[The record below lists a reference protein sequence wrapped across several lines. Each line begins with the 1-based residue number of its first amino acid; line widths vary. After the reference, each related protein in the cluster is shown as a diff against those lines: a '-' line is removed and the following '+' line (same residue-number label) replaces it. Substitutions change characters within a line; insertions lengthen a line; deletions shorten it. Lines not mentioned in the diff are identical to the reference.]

1 MSARQRVT
9 PPSRSRAA
17 AAPSLEAHAPL
28 PPLSPLPPKA
38 RALWIA
44 LALLWAMRAIAMLAP
59 GRYLWGLDVGRD
71 TPAAFA
77 WTLWALGALALI
89 PAIAR
94 AAAAALR
101 RKPRGTL
108 IRALVLALAAAAFLW
123 AHPDR
128 VRFTGDADIRGAAM
142 LDVARPES
150 LIPQAMPG
158 DLFLHVRAP
167 IALHAHGVKPPLYAR
182 SLGALLAALS
192 MLVAWRLARVLDVRG
207 ATALAVIVTA
217 ACTAALALYGGYAKG
232 SVELVLITMAAGVSA
247 VAIARER
254 EGLLPL
260 ALLTSAG
267 IIMHRAGL
275 LLLPLYVAAL
285 VSEVARRRT
294 AALARWDFWAALAAP
309 VATLVWLGPSLLH
322 IVSGFDATHHVAQ
335 GQGGV
340 LAYALR
346 PSHLRD
352 VANLCVLLV
361 PVAPALLVLAV
372 RARER
377 GAREGVLLASAL
389 VPALAVLLFLRPQQ
403 GLFRD
408 WDVFAGTG
416 ALLAVTLA
424 VYASDLFER
433 ERAAAWLAVPL
444 LFMSAVPA
452 LQWVSIQH
460 DEPRGLERA
469 WQQLQGP
476 PAAEDEARARGFSS
490 LGMHYYGS
498 DWTRFADAC
507 SLSIASAPNPSV
519 YVQWGMAKTML
530 AQYAPAQQAYLH
542 AAQLNP
548 QLVLAWR
555 GVAASSS
562 ALGDLPHMQQAVDHL
577 RVLDPNGPTTRDAME
592 YLAQQSKR
600 GH

>member
-1 MSARQRVT
+1 MAAATRVT

-17 AAPSLEAHAPL
+17 AAPALESPTPL
-28 PPLSPLPPKA
+28 PAAA
-38 RALWIA
+38 RALWLT
-44 LALLWAMRAIAMLAP
+44 LALLWALRAVAMLVP
-59 GRYLWGLDVGRD
+59 GRYLWGFDVGRD
-71 TPAAFA
+71 TPPAFA
-77 WTLWALGALALI
+77 WALWVLGALALI
-89 PAIAR
+89 PALAR

-101 RKPRGTL
+101 RKPGGTL
-108 IRALVLALAAAAFLW
+108 IRALVLTLAAAAFLW

-128 VRFTGDADIRGAAM
+128 VRFTGDADIRGAAL
-142 LDVARPES
+142 LDAARPES
-150 LIPQAMPG
+150 LLPQAMPG

-167 IALHAHGVKPPLYAR
+167 LALRAHGVKPALYHRAI
-182 SLGALLAALS
+182 GALLAALS
-192 MLVAWRLARVLDVRG
+192 VLAAWRLVRVLNLRG
-207 ATALAVIVTA
+207 ATALAVMTTA
-217 ACTAALALYGGYAKG
+217 ACTAALALDGGYAKG

-275 LLLPLYVAAL
+275 LLLPLYIAAL
-285 VSEVARRRT
+285 VSELARRRT
-294 AALARWDFWAALAAP
+294 AVLARWDFWAALAAP

-322 IVSGFDATHHVAQ
+322 IVSGFDAVHHVAQ
-335 GQGGV
+335 GHGGV
-340 LAYALR
+340 LAYAFA

-352 VANLCVLLV
+352 VANLSVLLV
-361 PVAPALLVLAV
+361 PVAPALLVLAA

-377 GAREGVLLASAL
+377 SPREGLLLAAAL
-389 VPALAVLLFLRPQQ
+389 APALAVLLMMRPQQ

-424 VYASDLFER
+424 VHASDLFER

-460 DEPRGLERA
+460 DEPRGLARA

-476 PAAEDEARARGFSS
+476 PAADNEARARGFSS
-490 LGMHYYGS
+490 LGMHYYGT

-519 YVQWGMAKTML
+519 FVQWGMAKTML
-530 AQYAPAQQAYLH
+530 EQYAPAQQAYLH

-548 QLVLAWR
+548 GMVLAWR

-562 ALGDLPHMQQAVDHL
+562 ALGDLPHMRQAVEHL
-577 RVLDPNGPTTRDAME
+577 RVLDPDGPTTRDAME
-592 YLAQQSKR
+592 YLAQQGQR
-600 GH
+600 GQ

>member
-1 MSARQRVT
+1 
-9 PPSRSRAA
+9 
-17 AAPSLEAHAPL
+17 
-28 PPLSPLPPKA
+28 
-38 RALWIA
+38 
-44 LALLWAMRAIAMLAP
+44 
-59 GRYLWGLDVGRD
+59 
-71 TPAAFA
+71 
-77 WTLWALGALALI
+77 
-89 PAIAR
+89 
-94 AAAAALR
+94 
-101 RKPRGTL
+101 
-108 IRALVLALAAAAFLW
+108 
-123 AHPDR
+123 
-128 VRFTGDADIRGAAM
+128 VRFTGDADIRGQAM
-142 LDVARPES
+142 LDAARPES

-167 IALHAHGVKPPLYAR
+167 IALRAHGVKPALFAR
-182 SLGALLAALS
+182 GLGALLAALS
-192 MLVAWRLARVLDVRG
+192 VLVAWRLARVLNLRG
-207 ATALAVIVTA
+207 ATALGVIVIAT
-217 ACTAALALYGGYAKG
+217 CTAALALYGGYAKG
-232 SVELVLITMAAGVSA
+232 SVELVWITLAAGVSA
-247 VAIARER
+247 VAIARDR

-275 LLLPLYVAAL
+275 LLLPLFVAAL
-285 VSEVARRRT
+285 VSEVARRRN
-294 AALARWDFWAALAAP
+294 AALARADFWLALAAP
-309 VATLVWLGPSLLH
+309 AATLVWLGPSLLH
-322 IVSGFDATHHVAQ
+322 IVSGFDAAHHTAQ

-361 PVAPALLVLAV
+361 PAAPALLILAA

-377 GAREGVLLASAL
+377 GAREGLLLASAI
-389 VPALAVLLFLRPQQ
+389 VPALAVLLLLRPQQ

-416 ALLAVTLA
+416 VLLAVTLA
-424 VYASDLFER
+424 VYASDLLER

-490 LGMHYYGS
+490 LGMHYYGR

-507 SLSIASAPNPSV
+507 SLSIASAPNPST

-530 AQYAPAQQAYLH
+530 EQYAPAQQAYLH

-548 QLVLAWR
+548 GLVLAWR

-577 RVLDPNGPTTRDAME
+577 RVLDPDGPTTRDAIE
-592 YLAQQSKR
+592 YLAQQGKR
-600 GH
+600 GK